1 LIRRFRC
8 FPFLSRDVT
17 EKTPIIQPGSV
28 LGILGG
34 GQLGRMF
41 CMSARRM
48 GYRTLVW
55 TGGLEAPAMVVADEA
70 IDLPFDSAEALEEF
84 VAKAAVATVEFE
96 NIPRATMEAVAA
108 RIALHPSPNAVAICQ
123 HREREKTFLKDHGI
137 PCAPFAVVA
146 SAEELAAALKEIGV
160 PAVLKT
166 AAFGYDGKGQQKL
179 TGDENLREV
188 WANFGTDR
196 AVLEAFI
203 PFELELSVMVA
214 RSSDGSVVAYDPAE
228 NRHRHHILDVSIVP
242 ARVSAAVLA
251 EAKVI
256 ACQVADALEYEGI
269 MGVEFFYLPDGS
281 LLVNE
286 MAPRPHNSGHHTLDA
301 CATSQFEQ
309 QVRIVCG
316 LPAGSPKLLSPV
328 VMLNLL
334 GDMWP
339 DELVA
344 PDWTPLFAD
353 GSAFLH
359 LYGKRRAVG
368 RRKMGHANFLADEVE
383 DALKRAEG
391 IKGELLGRVC

>member
-1 LIRRFRC
+1 
-8 FPFLSRDVT
+8 
-17 EKTPIIQPGSV
+17 V

-41 CMSARRM
+41 CMEARRM

-55 TGGLEAPAMVVADEA
+55 TGGLEAPAIVVADEA
-70 IDLPFDSAEALEEF
+70 IDLPFDSAEALEQF
-84 VAKAAVATVEFE
+84 VTKAVVATVEFE
-96 NIPRATMEAVAA
+96 NIPRETMEAVAA
-108 RIALHPSPNAVAICQ
+108 KIALHPSPNAVAICQ
-123 HREREKTFLKDHGI
+123 HREREKNFLKQNGI

-146 SAEELAAALKEIGV
+146 SADELAKALAEIGT

-179 TGDENLREV
+179 TGDEDLAQV

-214 RSSDGSVVAYDPAE
+214 RSADGSVVAYDPAE

-242 ARVSAAVLA
+242 ARVSPAVAA
-251 EAKVI
+251 EAKII
-256 ACQVADALEYEGI
+256 ACQVADALEYDGI

-309 QVRIVCG
+309 QVRVICG

-344 PDWTPLFAD
+344 PDWSPLFAD

-359 LYGKRRAVG
+359 LYGKRRAIG
-368 RRKMGHANFLADEVE
+368 RRKMGHANFLGAEVE
-383 DALKRAEG
+383 DALKRAEL
-391 IKGELLGRVC
+391 IKTELLKGGR

>member
-1 LIRRFRC
+1 MPVPHLI
-8 FPFLSRDVT
+8 P
-17 EKTPIIQPGSV
+17 PGAL

-41 CMSARRM
+41 CMEARRM

-70 IDLPFDSAEALEEF
+70 IDAPFDSAAALEEF
-84 VAKAAVATVEFE
+84 VSKAVAATVEFE
-96 NIPRATMEAVAA
+96 NIPRETLEAVVA
-108 RIALHPSPNAVAICQ
+108 RIPLHPSPNAVAICQ
-123 HREREKTFLKDHGI
+123 HREREKTFLKRHGI

-146 SAEELAAALKEIGV
+146 SADELAAAMLEIGT

-166 AAFGYDGKGQQKL
+166 AAFGYDGKGQLKL
-179 TGDENLREV
+179 EGGEDPAEV
-188 WANFGTDR
+188 WAAFATDR

-203 PFELELSVMVA
+203 PFERELSVMVA
-214 RSSDGSVVAYDPAE
+214 RSADASVVAYDPAE

-242 ARVSAAVLA
+242 ARVGDAVAA
-251 EAKVI
+251 EAKAI
-256 ACQVADALEYEGI
+256 ACRVAEALDYRGI
-269 MGVEFFYLPDGS
+269 MGVEFFLLPDGS

-309 QVRIVCG
+309 QVRATCG
-316 LPAGSPKLLSPV
+316 LPAGSPRLLSPV

-339 DELVA
+339 GEEEP
-344 PDWTPLFAD
+344 PDWEPLFAD
-353 GSAFLH
+353 GAALLH
-359 LYGKRRAVG
+359 LYGKRLAVG
-368 RRKMGHANFLADEVE
+368 RRKMGHATFLGSDADE
-383 DALKRAEG
+383 ALRRAEA
-391 IKGELLGRVC
+391 IKARLLAGGR

>member
-1 LIRRFRC
+1 METVKRSPVI
-8 FPFLSRDVT
+8 P
-17 EKTPIIQPGSV
+17 PGSV

-41 CMSARRM
+41 CMEARRM
-48 GYRTLVW
+48 GYRTIVW

-70 IDLPFDSAEALEEF
+70 IDAPFDSPEALEEF

-96 NIPRATMEAVAA
+96 NIPRETLEAVAE
-108 RIALHPSPNAVAICQ
+108 RITLHPSPNSVAICQ
-123 HREREKTFLKDHGI
+123 HREREKSFLKENGI
-137 PCAPFAVVA
+137 PCAVFAVVA
-146 SAEELAAALKEIGV
+146 SAEELAEALKMIGT

-179 TGDENLREV
+179 EGGEDPAAV
-188 WANFGTDR
+188 WASFGTDR

-203 PFELELSVMVA
+203 PFERELSVMVA
-214 RSSDGSVVAYDPAE
+214 RSGDGSVAAYDPAE

-242 ARVSAAVLA
+242 ARVSPAVAA

-256 ACQVADALEYEGI
+256 ACEVALALDYQGI

-309 QVRIVCG
+309 QVRVICG
-316 LPAGSPKLLSPV
+316 LPPGSTRLLSPV

-339 DELVA
+339 GEMEP

-359 LYGKRRAVG
+359 LYGKRRAIG
-368 RRKMGHANFLADEVE
+368 RRKMGHANFLGESAE
-383 DALKRAEG
+383 DALKRAQVL
-391 IKGELLGRVC
+391 KAALLRAKD

>member
-1 LIRRFRC
+1 MT
-8 FPFLSRDVT
+8 P
-17 EKTPIIQPGSV
+17 TPIIPPGSV

-41 CMSARRM
+41 CMEARRM

-55 TGGLEAPAMVVADEA
+55 TGGLEAPAIVVADEA
-70 IDLPFDSAEALEEF
+70 IDLPFDSTKALEEF
-84 VAKAAVATVEFE
+84 VSKAAVATVEFE
-96 NIPRATMEAVAA
+96 NIPRETLEAVAA
-108 RIALHPSPNAVAICQ
+108 KIALHPSPNAVAICQ
-123 HREREKTFLKDHGI
+123 HREREKAFLKQHGI
-137 PCAPFAVVA
+137 PHAPFAVVA
-146 SAEELAAALKEIGV
+146 SAEELAAAILEIGT

-166 AAFGYDGKGQQKL
+166 AAFGYDGKGQLKL
-179 TGDENLREV
+179 NGGEDPAAV
-188 WANFGTDR
+188 WAAFETDR

-203 PFELELSVMVA
+203 PFERELSVMVA
-214 RSSDGSVVAYDPAE
+214 RSADGSVVAYDPAE

-242 ARVSAAVLA
+242 ARIGPAVAA

-256 ACQVADALEYEGI
+256 ACQVADALDYRGI
-269 MGVEFFYLPDGS
+269 MGVEFFHLPDGS

-309 QVRIVCG
+309 QVRVICG
-316 LPAGSPKLLSPV
+316 LPAGSPRLLSPV

-339 DELVA
+339 DEQVP

-359 LYGKRRAVG
+359 LYGKRRAIG
-368 RRKMGHANFLADEVE
+368 RRKMGHANFLGADID
-383 DALKRAEG
+383 DALKRAET
-391 IKGELLGRVC
+391 IKAGLLRGGR

>member
-1 LIRRFRC
+1 VPVPNLI
-8 FPFLSRDVT
+8 P
-17 EKTPIIQPGSV
+17 PGSL

-41 CMSARRM
+41 CMEARRM

-55 TGGLEAPAMVVADEA
+55 TGGLEAPAMVVADES
-70 IDLPFDSAEALEEF
+70 IDAPFDSAAALEEF
-84 VAKAAVATVEFE
+84 VSKAVAATVEFE
-96 NIPRATMEAVAA
+96 NIPRETLEAVVA
-108 RIALHPSPNAVAICQ
+108 RIPLHPSPNAVAICQ
-123 HREREKTFLKDHGI
+123 HREREKTFLKRHGI

-146 SAEELAAALKEIGV
+146 SASELAAAMLEIGT

-166 AAFGYDGKGQQKL
+166 AAFGYDGKGQLKL
-179 TGDENLREV
+179 EGGEDPAEV
-188 WANFGTDR
+188 WAAFATER

-203 PFELELSVMVA
+203 PFERELSVMVA
-214 RSSDGSVVAYDPAE
+214 RSADGSMVAYDPAE

-242 ARVSAAVLA
+242 ARVAATVAA
-251 EAKVI
+251 EAKAI
-256 ACQVADALEYEGI
+256 ACRVAEALDYRGI
-269 MGVEFFYLPDGS
+269 MGVEFFLLPDGS

-309 QVRIVCG
+309 QVRATCG
-316 LPAGSPKLLSPV
+316 LPAGSSRLLSPV

-339 DELVA
+339 GEQEP
-344 PDWTPLFAD
+344 PDWEPLFAD
-353 GSAFLH
+353 GAALLH

-368 RRKMGHANFLADEVE
+368 RRKMGHATFLGSDADE
-383 DALKRAEG
+383 ALRRAEA
-391 IKGELLGRVC
+391 IKARLLAGGR